1 MVELRTV
8 KQFREFLENF
18 SDDCEVK
25 VNIDGIPM
33 GIAEYG
39 WSDKYGDSNVTVE
52 QSMKQA
58 TMLDLYVE
66 PNHESE

>member
-33 GIAEYG
+33 GIVEYG
-39 WSDKYGDSNVTVE
+39 WRDNYGDSNVTVE
-52 QSMKQA
+52 ESMKQA

>member
-25 VNIDGIPM
+25 VNIDGIPT
-33 GIAEYG
+33 GISEYG
-39 WSDKYGDSNVTVE
+39 WDSGDNCDPVE
-52 QSMKQA
+52 LSMKKA
-58 TMLDLYVE
+58 TVLDLYVE